1 MHFKLLAF
9 GIAKDI
15 FGTSLLEIS
24 TENSTATVRELQQLL
39 ETRYPRLQQL
49 ASYMIAVNNTYA
61 APNDVL
67 EERDEIAI
75 IPPVSGG

>member
-24 TENSTATVRELQQLL
+24 TEKTNATVLELQQLL

-49 ASYMIAVNNTYA
+49 SSYMIAVNNTYA
-61 APNDVL
+61 SPNDVL
-67 EERDEIAI
+67 DERDEIAI